1 MPEPRYSSSAPGCSK
16 DCGYPLGPEV
26 KADLENFA
34 ESLNPETSLKDG
46 AGNLEKQ
53 PLKIGWLE
61 CNDGVSNISASSLTL
76 RLAV

>member
-1 MPEPRYSSSAPGCSK
+1 
-16 DCGYPLGPEV
+16 V

>member
-1 MPEPRYSSSAPGCSK
+1 M
-16 DCGYPLGPEV
+16 

-53 PLKIGWLE
+53 
-61 CNDGVSNISASSLTL
+61 
-76 RLAV
+76 R